1 MKEGILII
9 GCGEIGT
16 SLVDGWLNK
25 KEAVYK
31 RISNI
36 SIIEKDKKRV
46 NYLKKK
52 YSKKIFFLNNKK
64 SFYSSKKFKYVFLA
78 FKPKDLNKDLY
89 FYKNLFDYKTIFFS
103 LLAGKKILDISS
115 FFPIRKNIIRLM
127 LNTPIFLNKGT
138 IIYFSL
144 KKEVKKKDL
153 FLLYSLGDVFPIKN
167 ESLFDILTAVVGSGP
182 AFFYLLIESM
192 EKKAIL
198 SGLNKNFVHQILKK
212 TFFGTASIVNESNYN
227 FSELRE
233 KVTSKGGTTEAAMK
247 YLQRRNFQ
255 KLIEK
260 SIDESVKKAK
270 NLSS

>member
-16 SLVDGWLNK
+16 SLIDGWLNK
-25 KEAVYK
+25 KKELYK

-36 SIIEKDKKRV
+36 SIIDKDKKRV

-52 YSKKIFFLNNKK
+52 YSKKISFLNNEKF
-64 SFYSSKKFKYVFLA
+64 FYASKKFKYVFLA
-78 FKPKDLNKDLY
+78 FKPKDLNKNLY

-103 LLAGKKILDISS
+103 LLAGKKISDISS

-127 LNTPIFLNKGT
+127 LNTPIYLNKGT

-144 KKEVKKKDL
+144 KKEVKKNDL
-153 FLLYSLGDVFPIKN
+153 FLLHTLGEVSHINN
-167 ESLFDILTAVVGSGP
+167 ESFFDILTAVVGSGP

-198 SGLNKNFVHQILKK
+198 SGLKKNFVHQILKN

-260 SIDESVKKAK
+260 SIDESVKKVK